1 MKNLSQR
8 IGIIYYRTKF
18 KLLSAVSKKK
28 AAEIAIDLFCTPQF
42 RHRKPLPKNFIDAEK
57 LHFIIHGE
65 TVQGYRWNKGGS
77 KKVLIAHGFNSS
89 VASFDRYVQPLINK
103 GYEVLAFDAPAH
115 GRSTGTKIN
124 AAIYKD
130 MIMMINEQYGPI
142 KSFMA
147 HSFGSLGVSLALED
161 IPHDDSYRL
170 VLIAPATESKAAIDF
185 FFSFLKLNEA
195 VRKEF
200 EEMIYQV
207 RQRPTSWYSVSRA
220 IKNIH
225 AKVGWYHDED
235 DDTTPWEDAKKVME
249 QNYPNINFVVTKGL
263 GHRKIYRDN
272 KISESIID
280 FL

>member
-1 MKNLSQR
+1 MKLKQR
-8 IGIIYYRTKF
+8 LAISYFRTKF

-57 LHFIIHGE
+57 LHFTIYEE

-77 KKVLIAHGFNSS
+77 RKVLIAHGFNSS
-89 VASFDRYVQPLINK
+89 VASFDRYIQPLVIK
-103 GYEVLAFDAPAH
+103 DYEVLAFDAPAH

-130 MIMMINEQYGPI
+130 LVIEINEKYGPL

-147 HSFGSLGVSLALED
+147 HSFGGLAVSLALED

-170 VLIAPATESKAAIDF
+170 VLIAPATESNTAIEF
-185 FFSFLKLNEA
+185 FFSFLKLNAA
-195 VRKEF
+195 VKKEF
-200 EEMIYQV
+200 YDRIYQV
-207 RQRPTSWYSVSRA
+207 RQKPGSWYSVSRA
-220 IKNIH
+220 IKNIR
-225 AKVGWYHDED
+225 AKVRWYHDEED
-235 DDTTPWEDAKKVME
+235 DITPWKDAKKVQE
-249 QNYPNINFVVTKGL
+249 QNYPQVEFVVTKGL
-263 GHRKIYRDN
+263 GHRKIYRDE
-272 KISESIID
+272 KVFGSIID

>member
-1 MKNLSQR
+1 MKLRQR
-8 IGIIYYRTKF
+8 LGIIYYRTKF

-57 LHFIIHGE
+57 LQFNIHGE
-65 TVQGYRWNKGGS
+65 TVQGYRWNKGGHR
-77 KKVLIAHGFNSS
+77 KVLIAHGFNSTVS
-89 VASFDRYVQPLINK
+89 GFDRYIKPLVNK

-130 MIMMINEQYGPI
+130 MIIMINEQFGPL

-147 HSFGSLGVSLALED
+147 HSFGGLAVSLALED
-161 IPHDDSYRL
+161 IQHDNDHRL
-170 VLIAPATESKAAIDF
+170 VLVAPATESKAAIDF
-185 FFSFLKLNEA
+185 FFSFLKLNDA

-200 EEMIYQV
+200 DEMIYQV
-207 RQRPTSWYSVSRA
+207 RQKPSGWYSVSRA
-220 IKNIH
+220 INNIH
-225 AKVGWYHDED
+225 AKVKWYHDED
-235 DDTTPWEDAKKVME
+235 DDTTPWADAKKVKE
-249 QNYPNINFVVTKGL
+249 KNHPHIDFVVTKGL
-263 GHRKIYRDN
+263 GHRKIYRDE
-272 KISESIID
+272 KVFESIID